1 MAAQSRQNP
10 APDGADGQQWDGRGS
25 VAIAVSAYRKSVGR
39 CAALADDEPMEDDD
53 ERP

>member
-25 VAIAVSAYRKSVGR
+25 VAIANSAYMVSRAPVFPS
-39 CAALADDEPMEDDD
+39 ADDEPREDDD

>member
-25 VAIAVSAYRKSVGR
+25 VAIADSAYIGTVRR
-39 CAALADDEPMEDDD
+39 CAPMVNDQPREDDD